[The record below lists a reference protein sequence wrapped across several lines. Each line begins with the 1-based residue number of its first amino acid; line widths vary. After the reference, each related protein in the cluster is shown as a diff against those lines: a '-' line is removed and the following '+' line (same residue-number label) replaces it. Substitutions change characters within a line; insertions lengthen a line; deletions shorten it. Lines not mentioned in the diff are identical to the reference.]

1 MKAWMDSKLLILKA
15 KSIKPRCEIVL
26 YANNLF
32 ILNWVKPKIVPIIK
46 DNKELNNRP
55 DVQLKLKAK

>member
-1 MKAWMDSKLLILKA
+1 MKACIDSKLLILKA
-15 KSIKPRCEIVL
+15 KRIKPICDIVL

-32 ILNWVKPKIVPIIK
+32 ILNCVKPSTVPIIK
-46 DNKELNNRP
+46 DNNELKSKP

>member
-1 MKAWMDSKLLILKA
+1 MLRA

-32 ILNWVKPKIVPIIK
+32 ILNCVRPKTAPIIK
-46 DNKELNNRP
+46 DKKELNNNP
-55 DVQLKLKAK
+55 EVHV